1 MAGVTKQDETNKE
14 SGGDGGYEKFGG
26 KEQNGGNPLGL

>member
-1 MAGVTKQDETNKE
+1 MAGFMKQDEQKKG
-14 SGGDGGYEKFGG
+14 SGGEGGYEKFGG

>member
-1 MAGVTKQDETNKE
+1 MAGFTKQDQKQKA
-14 SGGDGGYEKFGG
+14 GGEGDYEKFGG

>member
-1 MAGVTKQDETNKE
+1 MAGFTKQDEKKGSAGE
-14 SGGDGGYEKFGG
+14 PYEKFGG

>member
-1 MAGVTKQDETNKE
+1 MAGFTKQDEKKGVA
-14 SGGDGGYEKFGG
+14 GGEAYEKFGG